1 MVELVDT
8 LDSKSNDS
16 NIVPVRVR
24 PWAPKRINRTILVR
38 FLLSQI
44 IKIMIKHIM
53 IDTIA
58 DSKNN
63 YEENK
68 NTSFSS
74 TMMEVLSS
82 LSKEDLSFIMLKY
95 QEDFSDDELESIL
108 NLTID
113 EIKQKEIE
121 ILSLLKKD
129 ENLKL
134 LKMSNKDN

>member
-16 NIVPVRVR
+16 NIVPVQVR

-44 IKIMIKHIM
+44 IKIMIK
-53 IDTIA
+53 
-58 DSKNN
+58 
-63 YEENK
+63 
-68 NTSFSS
+68 
-74 TMMEVLSS
+74 
-82 LSKEDLSFIMLKY
+82 Y
-95 QEDFSDDELESIL
+95 QEDYSDKELASFL

-113 EIKQKEIE
+113 EIKKNEIE
-121 ILSLLKKD
+121 ILSLLKRD

-134 LKMSNKDN
+134 LKMSKNDN

>member
-1 MVELVDT
+1 MDLTVKGYFRAYLKSYIQQNRVLS
-8 LDSKSNDS
+8 LDDAKYSSDKGT
-16 NIVPVRVR
+16 RKEK
-24 PWAPKRINRTILVR
+24 A
-38 FLLSQI
+38 
-44 IKIMIKHIM
+44 M

-82 LSKEDLSFIMLKY
+82 LSKEDLSFILLKY
-95 QEDFSDDELESIL
+95 QEDFSDDELASTL

>member
-1 MVELVDT
+1 MDLTVKGYFRTYLKSYIQQNRILS
-8 LDSKSNDS
+8 LDDAKYSSDKGT
-16 NIVPVRVR
+16 R
-24 PWAPKRINRTILVR
+24 KEKT
-38 FLLSQI
+38 
-44 IKIMIKHIM
+44 M

-63 YEENK
+63 YEENE

-74 TMMEVLSS
+74 TMMDVLSS

-95 QEDFSDDELESIL
+95 QEDYSDEELASFL

-113 EIKQKEIE
+113 EIKKKEIE
-121 ILSLLKKD
+121 ILSLLKRD

-134 LKMSNKDN
+134 LKMSKSDN